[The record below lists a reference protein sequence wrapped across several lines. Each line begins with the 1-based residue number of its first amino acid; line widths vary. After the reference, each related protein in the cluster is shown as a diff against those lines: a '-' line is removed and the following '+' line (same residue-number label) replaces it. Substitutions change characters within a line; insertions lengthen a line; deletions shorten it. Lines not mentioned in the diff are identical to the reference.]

1 MAFTECLK
9 LALSSLTRN
18 LSRAVLTMLGI
29 IIGVGSVIVMIGIGT
44 GSKQASLAII
54 QKMGSNTLIVFNGG
68 AAANSRMGPMAVG
81 GIQVLTPEDAG
92 LIEQELAATCVVA
105 ATPQVRTSQPAI
117 FQNCS
122 YLTSIQGVDEGFAR
136 IQGWSL
142 QDGRLFT
149 RGEVRGQAKVCLA
162 GSTVVKNLF
171 PGGEDPIGQ
180 TIRIGKLPFEII
192 GLLLPKGAGM
202 MGDQD
207 DVIIA
212 PYSTVMHK
220 LMGQDKIQNLLVSAQ
235 EGRSQEAETEIAALL
250 RQRLRVPAADE
261 SPFTIR
267 KQDDLVKMMTQQAD
281 VLTMFLALAAG
292 ISLVVGGIGI
302 SNIMLVTV
310 TERTQEIGVRR
321 ALGATRR
328 AMLLQFLTEAVVLA
342 LLGGGAGVALAG
354 ATLWALRA
362 ATATPALMQ
371 PWAVALGLG
380 FSAAVG
386 VSAGF
391 LPALKAARLDIIEA
405 LRHE

>member
-1 MAFTECLK
+1 
-9 LALSSLTRN
+9 
-18 LSRAVLTMLGI
+18 
-29 IIGVGSVIVMIGIGT
+29 
-44 GSKQASLAII
+44 
-54 QKMGSNTLIVFNGG
+54 
-68 AAANSRMGPMAVG
+68 
-81 GIQVLTPEDAG
+81 
-92 LIEQELAATCVVA
+92 
-105 ATPQVRTSQPAI
+105 
-117 FQNCS
+117 
-122 YLTSIQGVDEGFAR
+122 
-136 IQGWSL
+136 
-142 QDGRLFT
+142 
-149 RGEVRGQAKVCLA
+149 VRGQAKVCLVGA
-162 GSTVVKNLF
+162 TVVTNLF
-171 PGGEDPIGQ
+171 TGGEDPIGQ

-192 GLLLPKGAGM
+192 GVLLPKGAGM

-220 LMGQDKIQNLLVSAQ
+220 LMGQDKIQNLLVSARA
-235 EGRSQEAETEIAALL
+235 GRAQEAETEIAALL

-281 VLTMFLALAAG
+281 VLTMFLALASG

-328 AMLLQFLTEAVVLA
+328 TMLLQFLTEAVLLA
-342 LLGGGAGVALAG
+342 VLGGAVGVAAAG
-354 ATLWALRA
+354 AALWVLRA
-362 ATATPALMQ
+362 ATTTPALMQ

-391 LPALKAARLDIIEA
+391 LPALKAARLNIIDA